1 MIGINLV
8 VLCNV
13 DLSQKW
19 GDYTR
24 VFSLMNSLAKRGH
37 DISIFVI
44 RPEKKHP
51 RIVSTR
57 ENLLNVIE
65 IHPRFTI
72 FSGTKGVGKYINYLL
87 CIPSILK
94 EFATINKKDKINFVY
109 SYMPGIGS
117 SLPAMIL
124 KLRYGVKH
132 VLDFADLHVFV
143 RPKILVDRSFKDA
156 DIIIAITNYLQ
167 NDLVKRGIDVKKI
180 HIIPNGVDI
189 ELFDPDKYD
198 LSEIE
203 KLRKSFDADK
213 LVVFSGALQDLNL
226 IINSAPRVIKNV
238 PKTKFVILG
247 DHRSPAKS
255 KNAWEKIV
263 HDKGLGRYFV
273 FLGKKP
279 REEVPKYLLCADVCV
294 DSFPNE
300 PYYAAAHPIKLLE
313 YGSCGKPVVATKV
326 EETEKIVKDKVHGF
340 LSKPGDSSEFADHLI
355 TLLKSNDLCK
365 KMGLEFSKYVRANF
379 NWDKISL
386 DLEKAMSN

>member
-1 MIGINLV
+1 M
-8 VLCNV
+8 

-37 DISIFVI
+37 SIWIFVI

-51 RIVSTR
+51 GIISTR
-57 ENLLNVIE
+57 ENFLNVKE
-65 IHPRFTI
+65 IHPSFTI
-72 FSGTKGVGKYINYLL
+72 FSGKRGVGKYVNYLL
-87 CIPSILK
+87 CIPVILK
-94 EFATINKKDKINFVY
+94 EFSTLNKKNKIDFAY

-124 KLRYGVKH
+124 KLRYKIKH

-143 RPKILVDRSFKDA
+143 RPKILADKSFKDA
-156 DIIIAITNYLQ
+156 DIIIAITDYLR
-167 NDLVKRGIDVKKI
+167 NDLVKRGISVKKI
-180 HIIPNGVDI
+180 HIIPNGVDL
-189 ELFDPDKYD
+189 ELFDPNKYAPA
-198 LSEIE
+198 EIE
-203 KLRKSFDADK
+203 QLKKSFDADK

-226 IINSAPRVIKNV
+226 IINSAQQVIKNV

-255 KNAWEKIV
+255 KHTWEKIV
-263 HDKGLGRYFV
+263 HDKGLGEYFV
-273 FLGKKP
+273 FLGRKP

-326 EETEKIVKDKVHGF
+326 EETEKIVKDTVHGF
-340 LSKPGDSSEFADHLI
+340 LSKPDDPSEFAGHLI
-355 TLLKSNDLCK
+355 TLLNSDDLCK

-386 DLEKAMSN
+386 DLEKSISIT